1 MMIESDYTMQ
11 KIEANLYGYRNKKNG
26 KIYIGYHKTDDSD
39 DLYSSSSTSPYFHV
53 DRTRGDLEKSILAEG
68 SVYDMINLEYAILSK
83 FNAQSSDKFYN
94 KSNGGGTGVDKSYV
108 PDQKILAEISD
119 WIDGKVRSEVVKK
132 SVGVFNKLKMD
143 KLARSIKDGEREIV
157 DVSVQQIYTI
167 HRNQVRMQSIHHDHV
182 EELIIAFSDPATARM
197 MLTPII
203 ILVDKNGKMIKLLDG
218 NHRVEA
224 AFKSKWVE
232 LPAIIVS
239 EEEFDNNEYNQEY
252 FGVLMNDQPY
262 KVLGNNED
270 DLSKQLMTLHEMHP
284 EMAIDSLAFMD
295 LAKDL
300 FGGKGGLWHSTKIT
314 KRCKKLAEVAEEE
327 QLKQGKNFISYSG
340 AQIDKLKRDLVKTNP
355 DAAIISQSSE
365 SVCNAGIGGIL
376 KLMATQKLKKGVILV
391 HYPKYTIYEHRMT
404 HYKEFKEILELIG
417 NLDIKLKFVNPF
429 KQNQIDGLPPKTK

>member
-1 MMIESDYTMQ
+1 MMNESDHIMQ
-11 KIEANLYGYRNKKNG
+11 TIEANLYGYRNKKNG

-68 SVYDMINLEYAILSK
+68 SVYDMINLEYAILSQFDAK
-83 FNAQSSDKFYN
+83 ANDKFYN
-94 KSNGGGTGVDKSYV
+94 KSNGGGNGVDKSYV
-108 PDQKILAEISD
+108 PDQNLFTKIVDWVSGKEIAT
-119 WIDGKVRSEVVKK
+119 EKK

-143 KLARSIKDGEREIV
+143 KLARSIKEGEREIV

-182 EELIIAFSDPATARM
+182 EELVIAFSDPATARM
-197 MLTPII
+197 LLTPII

-224 AFKSKWVE
+224 AYKSKWVE

-239 EEEFDNNEYNQEY
+239 EEEFDNNDYNQEY
-252 FGVLMNDQPY
+252 FGVVMNDQPY

-270 DLSKQLMTLHEMHP
+270 DLSKQLMTLHDMHP

-340 AQIDKLKRDLVKTNP
+340 AQIDKLKRELLKNNDNCAV
-355 DAAIISQSSE
+355 ISQSSD
-365 SVCNAGIGGIL
+365 SICNAGIGGIL
-376 KLMATQKLKKGVILV
+376 NTMTSLGYKKGIILV
-391 HYPKYTIYEHRMT
+391 HYPKYAVFEQRHA
-404 HYKEFKEILELIG
+404 HYKQFKDILELIG
-417 NLDIKLKFVNPF
+417 NLDIKLKFLNPF
-429 KQNQIDGLPPKTK
+429 KQNQIDGLPIKTK